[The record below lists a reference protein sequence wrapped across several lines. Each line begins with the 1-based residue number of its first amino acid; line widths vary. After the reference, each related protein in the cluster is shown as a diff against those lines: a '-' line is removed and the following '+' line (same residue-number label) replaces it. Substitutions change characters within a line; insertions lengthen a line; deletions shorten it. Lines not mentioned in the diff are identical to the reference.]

1 MKTITI
7 MKPKGDDGM
16 NLVTMF
22 DFAVERFPNRVA
34 VVEGDRRYTYRQFH
48 KEVTKVAASLQ
59 RIGIKQHDRV
69 MILLK
74 NRFENTVIYWAL
86 QKIGAVYTPI
96 NFRLAVK
103 EVEYCVNDAE
113 ATAVVYES
121 VSQESVLKAN
131 FQQKPILIGV
141 GEVEGADIY
150 YNELVDRSPES
161 FEKPVINDDDV
172 AIMLYTSGTTG
183 KPKGVPRTHKNEYSA
198 ALAHIIQNQYQD
210 GESTLGTMPLY
221 HTMGMRSLL
230 SIMFL
235 NGKYVIL
242 PDFDAKEAL
251 ELLEREGI
259 TSLYLV
265 PTLYHDIL
273 NHEEFHNYDLSK
285 LKKIGYAGAPMT
297 TALAEKCVKM
307 LKPEVFVN
315 HYGSTEIYTFTIN
328 PNVAEKPGCA
338 GKPGLHQN
346 IRIVKADPNGNST
359 PEDIVEKGEI
369 GEIIVNIE
377 SPESFRGY
385 WNRPDA
391 TKKAIRDGWYFT
403 GDLGM
408 LDEDGDLYVVGRVD
422 DMIISG
428 GENIHPIEVED
439 VLSKHPKVHEVAVIG
454 EEDER
459 WGQIVAAY
467 VVPKDP
473 SLTCQELDHYCK
485 NNTTLSNFKR
495 PRKYVFIKEIPKSP
509 VGKILRRNIR
519 NGEFELYINEKVVY

>member
-1 MKTITI
+1 
-7 MKPKGDDGM
+7 M
-16 NLVTMF
+16 NLVTLF

-34 VVEGDRRYTYRQFH
+34 VVEGNRRYTYRRFY
-48 KEVTKVAASLQ
+48 KEVTNVAASLQ
-59 RIGIKQHDRV
+59 KIGIKQHDRV

-74 NRFENTVIYWAL
+74 NRLENAVIYWAL

-96 NFRLAVK
+96 NFRLSVK

-113 ATAVVYES
+113 ASAVIYES

-131 FQQKPILIGV
+131 FHQKPILIGF

-150 YNELVDRSPES
+150 YHELVDRSPGH
-161 FEKPVINDDDV
+161 FEKPVINEHDV
-172 AIMLYTSGTTG
+172 ALMLYTSGTTG
-183 KPKGVPRTHKNEYSA
+183 KPKGVPRTHQNEYSA

-235 NGKYVIL
+235 NGKYVVL
-242 PDFDAKEAL
+242 PDFDEKEAL
-251 ELLEREGI
+251 ELLEREEI

-273 NHEEFHNYDLSK
+273 NHPEFHRYNLSK
-285 LKKIGYAGAPMT
+285 LKKIGYAGASMT
-297 TALAEKCVKM
+297 TALTEKCIQL
-307 LKPEVFVN
+307 LKPDVFVN
-315 HYGSTEIYTFTIN
+315 HFGSTEIYTFTIN

-338 GKPGLHQN
+338 GKPGFHQKV
-346 IRIVKADPNGNST
+346 RIVKPDSEGRST
-359 PEDIVEKGEI
+359 PEDIVEKGEV
-369 GEIIVNIE
+369 GEVIVNID
-377 SPESFRGY
+377 SPESFKGY

-428 GENIHPIEVED
+428 GENIHPLEVED
-439 VLSKHPKVHEVAVIG
+439 VLAKHPKVLEVAVIG
-454 EEDER
+454 EEDDR
-459 WGQIVAAY
+459 WGQIVSAY

-473 SLTCQELDHYCK
+473 SLTIQDLDNYCK

-509 VGKILRRNIR
+509 VGKILRRHLKEGNY
-519 NGEFELYINEKVVY
+519 ELYIKENEKVI

>member
-1 MKTITI
+1 MLGW
-7 MKPKGDDGM
+7 KGDDDM
-16 NLVTMF
+16 NLLTLF
-22 DFAVERFPNRVA
+22 EFAVERHPNRLA

-48 KEVTKVAASLQ
+48 NEVEKVAASLQ
-59 RIGIKQHDRV
+59 KIGIKQHDRV

-74 NRFENTVIYWAL
+74 NRLENTVIYWAL
-86 QKIGAVYTPI
+86 QKIGAIYTPI
-96 NFRLAVK
+96 NFRLSVK

-113 ATAVVYES
+113 AAAVVYES

-131 FQQKPILIGV
+131 LHQKPILIGF

-150 YNELVDRSPES
+150 YDELVERSPGS
-161 FEKPVINDDDV
+161 LEKPTIDDNDI
-172 AIMLYTSGTTG
+172 ALMLYTSGTTG

-210 GESTLGTMPLY
+210 GESTLGIMPLY

-251 ELLEREGI
+251 ELIEREEI
-259 TSLYLV
+259 TCLYLV
-265 PTLYHDIL
+265 PTLYHDML
-273 NHEEFHNYDLSK
+273 NHAEFHHFDLSK
-285 LKKIGYAGAPMT
+285 LKKIGYAGASMT
-297 TALAEKCVKM
+297 TALTEKCIEM

-315 HYGSTEIYTFTIN
+315 HFGSTEIYTFTIN
-328 PNVAEKPGCA
+328 HNVKEKPGCA
-338 GKPGLHQN
+338 GKPGFHQS
-346 IRIVKADPNGNST
+346 IRIVKADPDGNAT
-359 PEDIVEKGEI
+359 PEDVVEKGEL

-377 SPESFRGY
+377 SPESFKGY

-403 GDLGM
+403 GDLGK

-428 GENIHPIEVED
+428 GENIHPLEVED
-439 VLSKHPKVHEVAVIG
+439 VLAKHPKVHEVAVIG

-459 WGQIVAAY
+459 WGQVVSAY

-473 SLTCQELDHYCK
+473 SLTIQELDDYCK
-485 NNTTLSNFKR
+485 NNTKLSNFKR
-495 PRKYVFIKEIPKSP
+495 PRKYVFIQEVPKSA
-509 VGKILRRNIR
+509 VGKILRRKLKT
-519 NGEFELYINEKVVY
+519 GEFELYINESEKIV

>member
-1 MKTITI
+1 MFGW
-7 MKPKGDDGM
+7 KGDDDM
-16 NLVTMF
+16 NLLTLF
-22 DFAVERFPNRVA
+22 EFAVERHPNRLA
-34 VVEGDRRYTYRQFH
+34 VVEGDRRYTYRQYH
-48 KEVTKVAASLQ
+48 NEVEKVAASLQ
-59 RIGIKQHDRV
+59 KIGIKQHDRV

-74 NRFENTVIYWAL
+74 NRLENTVIYWAL
-86 QKIGAVYTPI
+86 QKIGAIYTPI
-96 NFRLAVK
+96 NFRLSVK

-113 ATAVVYES
+113 AAAVVYES

-131 FQQKPILIGV
+131 LHQKPILIGF

-150 YNELVDRSPES
+150 YDELVERSPGS
-161 FEKPVINDDDV
+161 LEKPTIDDNDI
-172 AIMLYTSGTTG
+172 ALMLYTSGTTG

-251 ELLEREGI
+251 ELIEREEI
-259 TSLYLV
+259 TCLYLV

-273 NHEEFHNYDLSK
+273 NHAEFHHFDLSK
-285 LKKIGYAGAPMT
+285 LKKIGYAGASMT
-297 TALAEKCVKM
+297 TALTEKCIEM

-315 HYGSTEIYTFTIN
+315 HFGSTEIYTFTIN
-328 PNVAEKPGCA
+328 HNVKEKPGCA
-338 GKPGLHQN
+338 GKPGFHQS
-346 IRIVKADPNGNST
+346 IRIVKADPDGNAT
-359 PEDIVEKGEI
+359 PEDVVEKGEL

-377 SPESFRGY
+377 SPESFKGY

-403 GDLGM
+403 GDLGK

-428 GENIHPIEVED
+428 GENIHPLEVED
-439 VLSKHPKVHEVAVIG
+439 VLAKHPKVHEVAVIG

-459 WGQIVAAY
+459 WGQVVSAY

-473 SLTCQELDHYCK
+473 SLTIQELDDYCK
-485 NNTTLSNFKR
+485 NNTKLSNFKR
-495 PRKYVFIKEIPKSP
+495 PRKYVFIQEVPKSA
-509 VGKILRRNIR
+509 VGKILRRKLKT
-519 NGEFELYINEKVVY
+519 GEFELYINESEKIV

>member
-1 MKTITI
+1 MLGW
-7 MKPKGDDGM
+7 KGDDDM
-16 NLVTMF
+16 NLLTLF
-22 DFAVERFPNRVA
+22 EFAVERHPNRLA
-34 VVEGDRRYTYRQFH
+34 VVEGDRRYTYRQYH
-48 KEVTKVAASLQ
+48 NEVEKVAASLQ
-59 RIGIKQHDRV
+59 KIGIKQHDRV

-74 NRFENTVIYWAL
+74 NRLENTVIYWAL
-86 QKIGAVYTPI
+86 QKIGAIYTPI
-96 NFRLAVK
+96 NFRLSVK

-113 ATAVVYES
+113 AAAVVYES

-131 FQQKPILIGV
+131 LHQKPILIGF

-150 YNELVDRSPES
+150 YDELVERSPGS
-161 FEKPVINDDDV
+161 LEKPTIDDNDI
-172 AIMLYTSGTTG
+172 ALMLYTSGTTG

-251 ELLEREGI
+251 ELIEREEI
-259 TSLYLV
+259 TCLYLV
-265 PTLYHDIL
+265 PTLYHDML
-273 NHEEFHNYDLSK
+273 NHAEFHHFDLSK
-285 LKKIGYAGAPMT
+285 LKKIGYAGASMT
-297 TALAEKCVKM
+297 TALTEKCIEM

-315 HYGSTEIYTFTIN
+315 HFGSTEIYTFTIN
-328 PNVAEKPGCA
+328 HNVKEKPGCA
-338 GKPGLHQN
+338 GKPGFHQS
-346 IRIVKADPNGNST
+346 IRIVKADPDGNAT
-359 PEDIVEKGEI
+359 PEDVVEKGEL

-377 SPESFRGY
+377 SPESFKGY

-403 GDLGM
+403 GDLGK

-428 GENIHPIEVED
+428 GENIHPLEVED
-439 VLSKHPKVHEVAVIG
+439 VLAKHPKVHEVAVIG

-459 WGQIVAAY
+459 WGQVVSAY

-473 SLTCQELDHYCK
+473 SLTIQELDDYCK
-485 NNTTLSNFKR
+485 NNTKLSNFKR
-495 PRKYVFIKEIPKSP
+495 PRKYVFIQEVPKSA
-509 VGKILRRNIR
+509 VGKILRRKLKT
-519 NGEFELYINEKVVY
+519 GEFELYINESEKIV